1 MNQEPT
7 YHIDVTPE
15 EDALFRDNTKTKN
28 VEKFIPNTFKKVFC
42 LVLGAH
48 LLVGAAIAM
57 SSKVSINNPPVNFT
71 DPVPEV
77 PVAKATPVA
86 TPESVTE
93 PTTTPE
99 ATPTPKPQAVVAN
112 TVKPSEIQNKPTIKQ
127 PTVQHSNEKLVK
139 EYTIKQGD
147 TITSIAKKYRLNTQR
162 LIKINNIKDVNKIQV
177 GQKLKFM

>member
-15 EDALFRDNTKTKN
+15 EDALFKDSARNKIA
-28 VEKFIPNTFKKVFC
+28 EKFVPNTFKKVFC

-48 LLVGAAIAM
+48 LLIGAAIVM
-57 SSKVSINNPPVNFT
+57 STNTAKAGSNKSPVNST
-71 DPVPEV
+71 EPIAEV
-77 PVAKATPVA
+77 PVQKATPIA
-86 TPESVTE
+86 TPEPIVQ
-93 PTTTPE
+93 
-99 ATPTPKPQAVVAN
+99 ATPTPKPQVAA
-112 TVKPSEIQNKPTIKQ
+112 TKPTEAENKPTIKP
-127 PTVQHSNEKLVK
+127 PTVQRPNDKFVR

-147 TITSIAKKYRLNTQR
+147 TITTIAKKYKLSTER